1 MLGSAQSVRSESLIY
16 RHTGFSNQLKLDV
29 ISTIYPIT
37 SSRETAAFSF
47 SSNIAL
53 DQTMH
58 LSSSVLEQLVQVR
71 TRYISCSC
79 SINHVS

>member
-1 MLGSAQSVRSESLIY
+1 MRSGSLIY
-16 RHTGFSNQLKLDV
+16 RHTGCSNQLKLDV

-37 SSRETAAFSF
+37 SSRESAALSF
-47 SSNIAL
+47 SSSIAP

-58 LSSSVLEQLVQVR
+58 LSSSVLEQLVQVGA
-71 TRYISCSC
+71 RYISCSC